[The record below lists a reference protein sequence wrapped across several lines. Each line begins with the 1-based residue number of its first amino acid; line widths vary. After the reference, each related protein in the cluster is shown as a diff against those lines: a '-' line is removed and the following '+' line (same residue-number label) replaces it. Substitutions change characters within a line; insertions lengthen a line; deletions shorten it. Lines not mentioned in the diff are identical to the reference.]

1 MIFLNIDKLPNEVTI
16 MELNYINPKSMAQPR
31 GYSHAIS
38 VSGNHK
44 TIYIGGQNAVDQNGK
59 IVGKGNLKLQTEQ
72 ALTNIEKVLKEANA
86 KLENVVKFNI
96 YLILGQKP
104 QEGFEAFQQK
114 WSSKNFPAI
123 TVLFVAGLGNPE
135 WLFEIDAIAVV
146 Q

>member
-1 MIFLNIDKLPNEVTI
+1 
-16 MELNYINPKSMAQPR
+16 MELNYINPQGMAQPR
-31 GYSHAIS
+31 GYSHAVL
-38 VSGNHK
+38 VSGNYE
-44 TIYIGGQNAVDQNGK
+44 TIYIGGQNAVDQKGN

-114 WSSKNFPAI
+114 WSGKNFPAI
-123 TVLFVAGLGNPE
+123 TVVFVAGLGNPE
-135 WLFEIDAIAVV
+135 WLVEIDAVAVV

>member
-1 MIFLNIDKLPNEVTI
+1 
-16 MELNYINPKSMAQPR
+16 MAQPR